1 MRYQL
6 MPFANTIAT
15 CYKCHYITWLIGQKQ
30 DKECF
35 LGQEI
40 HGVSKKKCCRIR
52 GKSYCYFIVLQS
64 DFSFSLQNCALK
76 EIEASTEIL
85 SMLYLHPPPP
95 KAMS

>member
-1 MRYQL
+1 MW
-6 MPFANTIAT
+6 FV
-15 CYKCHYITWLIGQKQ
+15 GQKL

-64 DFSFSLQNCALK
+64 DFSFQNCAP
-76 EIEASTEIL
+76 EEAEASTEIL
-85 SMLYLHPPPP
+85 SMLYLHLPPP
-95 KAMS
+95 KATS